1 MYFRFQFIILSFIYS
16 FQRGN
21 FSTPSKFGGN
31 ESQNASKVE
40 FSLPQNAPEPGDG
53 TLQMSDLT
61 SRENQSS
68 ATQRGS
74 NSNTARDEIPISTE
88 VNLTDFQAS
97 LHMQQ
102 LLQRYQIYNVHLMVL
117 PELLSFI
124 SLNFLFNIILLYYF
138 KYIFL
143 Q

>member
-1 MYFRFQFIILSFIYS
+1 MIKEWNLKIKMYLKIPVILRFIYS

-31 ESQNASKVE
+31 ENHNASKVE
-40 FSLPQNAPEPGDG
+40 FSLPQNAPEPGEG
-53 TLQMSDLT
+53 TTLQMSDLT
-61 SRENQSS
+61 SRDNQSS

-88 VNLTDFQAS
+88 GNLTDFQAS

-102 LLQRYQIYNVHLMVL
+102 LLQRY
-117 PELLSFI
+117 
-124 SLNFLFNIILLYYF
+124 
-138 KYIFL
+138 
-143 Q
+143 